1 MPPDLSRYPGAGTAT
16 PHRAD
21 IDGTVPPSRP
31 PAPRP
36 PEPVAGG
43 SSRRLWSGRIA
54 GLLVAVAVLVLLV
67 TVSVALGSR
76 TIALPDV
83 WRVLWHP
90 DGSRD
95 SIVVWQ
101 LRMPRTMLG
110 VAVGAALGL
119 AGAVMQALTNNPLA
133 DPGILGV
140 NAGAAFAVVTAIAVF
155 GVTQVT
161 GYVWFAFLGAALAA
175 LVVFG
180 LGGRSAGPAG
190 QIRLVLAGAALSASL
205 GACTGIITMF
215 NSTAFDSYRFWVV
228 GSLDSRDAQTLGRI
242 APFLAVGVLL
252 ALTLPRQLNAMA
264 LGEDVGRSLGVP
276 AVRMRLVAFTSVT
289 LLCGAATAAAG
300 PIGFVGLVIPHA
312 VRLVVGVDQRWVLPY
327 SLLTAPILVLGSD
340 ILGRVVARPG
350 ELEVGIVTAFVGA
363 PVLLGLVMRRR
374 AGRA

>member
-1 MPPDLSRYPGAGTAT
+1 MPPDLSRRPDAGTAPLGRT
-16 PHRAD
+16 GVAT
-21 IDGTVPPSRP
+21 TVPPPPPPTLRG
-31 PAPRP
+31 PAPVVGP
-36 PEPVAGG
+36 SA
-43 SSRRLWSGRIA
+43 RRLWSGRIG
-54 GLLVAVAVLVLLV
+54 GLLIAGAVLVLLV

-83 WRVLWHP
+83 WHVLWHR

-161 GYVWFAFLGAALAA
+161 GYVWFAFLGAAVAA

-180 LGGRSAGPAG
+180 LGGRTAGPAG

-228 GSLDSRDAQTLGRI
+228 GSLDNRDAQTLGRI
-242 APFLAVGVLL
+242 APFLLVGVLL

-264 LGEDVGRSLGVP
+264 LGDDVGRALGVS
-276 AVRMRLVAFTSVT
+276 ALRMRLVAFTSVT

-300 PIGFVGLVIPHA
+300 PIGFVGLVVPHA
-312 VRLVVGVDQRWVLPY
+312 VRLIVGLDQRWVLPY
-327 SLLTAPILVLGSD
+327 SLLTAPILVLASD
-340 ILGRVVARPG
+340 IVGRVVARPG

-363 PVLLGLVMRRR
+363 PVLLGLVVRRR
-374 AGRA
+374 AGRP

>member
-16 PHRAD
+16 AHPAESG
-21 IDGTVPPSRP
+21 GTAPATGA

-36 PEPVAGG
+36 PATVAGP
-43 SSRRLWSGRIA
+43 SSRRLSSGRIA

-133 DPGILGV
+133 DPGLLGV

-175 LVVFG
+175 LLVFG
-180 LGGRSAGPAG
+180 LGGRTAGPAG

-242 APFLAVGVLL
+242 APFLVVGVLL

-363 PVLLGLVMRRR
+363 PVLLGLVVRRR
-374 AGRA
+374 AGRS

>member
-1 MPPDLSRYPGAGTAT
+1 M
-16 PHRAD
+16 
-21 IDGTVPPSRP
+21 
-31 PAPRP
+31 
-36 PEPVAGG
+36 
-43 SSRRLWSGRIA
+43 
-54 GLLVAVAVLVLLV
+54 

-83 WRVLWHP
+83 WHVLWHR

-161 GYVWFAFLGAALAA
+161 GYVWFAFLGAAVAA

-180 LGGRSAGPAG
+180 LGGRTAGPAG

-228 GSLDSRDAQTLGRI
+228 GSLDNRDAQTLGRI
-242 APFLAVGVLL
+242 APFLLVGVLL

-264 LGEDVGRSLGVP
+264 LGDDVGRALGVS
-276 AVRMRLVAFTSVT
+276 ALRMRLVAFTSVT

-300 PIGFVGLVIPHA
+300 PIGFVGLVVPHA
-312 VRLVVGVDQRWVLPY
+312 VRLIVGLDQRWVLPY
-327 SLLTAPILVLGSD
+327 SLLTAPILVLASD
-340 ILGRVVARPG
+340 IVGRVVARPG

-363 PVLLGLVMRRR
+363 PVLLGLVVRRR
-374 AGRA
+374 AGRP